1 MQIVVHIK
9 IIIDQVCHELIL
21 RGINRKNSQLARM
34 MIEEEMGDYF
44 NKFIIVMRAN

>member
-1 MQIVVHIK
+1 MK
-9 IIIDQVCHELIL
+9 DLKNYQVCHGLIL

-44 NKFIIVMRAN
+44 NKFIIVMGAN